1 MNLEMIQEGGLG
13 SYAAIAF
20 GGLGFMLGAFALVAL
35 LGKSRSSFGLGIA
48 ALLVSALTAGV
59 GMLGTVYG
67 RYQVTRA
74 MAFVG
79 SGVDMER
86 ILHIGHR
93 EAQSSSWV
101 GFFAALIPLA
111 LGALA
116 AVVGSRLQQPQT
128 RKQGFAEP
136 VVSTDDGLSSQT
148 VMAFIFVGI
157 GVLASGGAW
166 AMAHSE
172 LPKLRYSFDDE
183 DSQSWDLARAMED
196 VKSEKP
202 DGCNRLSSALDA
214 YRDLNLEDLDA
225 WPPKM
230 RPIHPELSG
239 WRAAADVCAQRAAAS
254 LDGEPLDPPWTQQG
268 VLRSVL
274 LHDGALR
281 ARVLA
286 RTSKTP
292 DVPSEEAASGTISKQ
307 DIQATVRGDLKAIRT
322 CYERELIKSPQLG
335 GKIEVQFTIGVDGKV
350 TDTEDAS
357 EETFPNQKVTD
368 CVLARIQKLR
378 FPRPSGGVV
387 NVKYPFVFKAN

>member
-13 SYAAIAF
+13 AYAAIAF

-48 ALLVSALTAGV
+48 ALVVSALTAGV

-74 MAFVG
+74 VAFVG

-128 RKQGFAEP
+128 RRQGFAEP

-148 VMAFIFVGI
+148 VMAFIFLGI
-157 GVLASGGAW
+157 SVLASGGAW

-172 LPKLRYSFDDE
+172 LPKLRYSFNEADE
-183 DSQSWDLARAMED
+183 HSWELARALDD
-196 VKSEKP
+196 VKMERP
-202 DGCNRLSSALDA
+202 NGCTKLSQALDH
-214 YRDLNLEDLDA
+214 YRDLNLEDINA

-230 RPIHPELSG
+230 RPIHAELSG
-239 WRAAADVCAQRAAAS
+239 WRAAADVCAQRAADS
-254 LDGEPLDPPWTQQG
+254 LDGEPMDPPYTQQG

-274 LHDGALR
+274 LHDAALR
-281 ARVLA
+281 AQVLA

-292 DVPSEEAASGTISKQ
+292 DAPAEPTSTISTQ
-307 DIQATVRGDLKAIRT
+307 DIQATVRAELRAIRT
-322 CYERELIKSPQLG
+322 CYERELTRSPELG

-350 TDTEDAS
+350 AAAEDVS
-357 EETFPNQKVTD
+357 EETFPNQTVTD

-378 FPRPSGGVV
+378 FPKPSGGVV